1 MSITDHTAGQ
11 QTPVFTASAKLSGL
25 AGAVVL
31 RDAQAATHA
40 ADGAARTLGGPAIVA
55 AVGLADAMRTASGL
69 VTAHGDKQPVVA
81 VVAVDDSDRRIVE
94 PALWAASRT
103 VIDAAGGS
111 VVEQCREALPLIAPV
126 SIIARDEVEA
136 QAIVAELQAGL
147 GRPSVGPG
155 SDGSRSEEALA
166 VLREAKRPL
175 VLVGHGAASSSDLN
189 VIAGLARA
197 WEAPVGLTFGAIGMA
212 PHRLEEFIAAIA
224 DDVPALAAGT
234 VPWTEAMAR
243 ADVILALGSGLSE
256 ADWFGLTDARVVRAP
271 VYRVALQPDPDG
283 VATQTIVE
291 EAGHFADRL
300 TGELE
305 RGGVLTESGWREK
318 FTEARLRWTEA
329 VDEEAEKDAQ
339 RDRLTAALAV
349 REIVAAATADTV
361 FVGEGGASG
370 MWLASYRW
378 RRPVVI
384 PAQHAPIGAS
394 IGMSVGIRAAHPTR
408 PVWAVVGD
416 GAFFYCDRELAGLA
430 ERNEAFTAFVFADRS
445 WNAIRLVQTL
455 FFKRRTIGTDL
466 PQVDYAGI
474 ARMHGCEAIEVRTPG
489 GLAQALAMA
498 QEQRDRPL
506 VVQVTIEK
514 GSIPFVGANL
524 ILAELDGVLTKLLG
538 SAGLSSLIAA
548 ARDFPALR
556 ANLRVITGALRK

>member
-1 MSITDHTAGQ
+1 M
-11 QTPVFTASAKLSGL
+11 QTPVFTASKSLSGL

-31 RDAQAATHA
+31 RDAQAASHA
-40 ADGAARTLGGPAIVA
+40 ADGAARTLGAPSITA
-55 AVGLADAMRTASGL
+55 ADGLADALRTASGL
-69 VTAHGDKQPVVA
+69 VTAHGDKQQVIA
-81 VVAVDDSDRRIVE
+81 VVALSEVDRRIVE
-94 PALWAASRT
+94 PALWATSRT

-111 VVEQCREALPLIAPV
+111 VAEQCREALPLKGPV
-126 SIIARDEVEA
+126 SVIARDAGEV

-147 GRPSVGPG
+147 GRPALPETGDGPG
-155 SDGSRSEEALA
+155 SAEALA

-189 VIAGLARA
+189 VIAGLARM
-197 WEAPVGLTFGAIGMA
+197 WEAPVGLTFGATGMA
-212 PHRLEEFIAAIA
+212 PHRLDEFISACA
-224 DDVPALAAGT
+224 DDVAVLAAGT
-234 VPWTEAMAR
+234 VPWTESMAR

-256 ADWFGLTDARVVRAP
+256 ADWFGLTDARVVRTP

-291 EAGHFADRL
+291 EAGHFAERL

-305 RGGVLTESGWREK
+305 RGGVLTESDWREK
-318 FTEARLRWTEA
+318 FTEARSRWTES

-339 RDRLTAALAV
+339 RDRLTPALAL
-349 REIVAAATADTV
+349 REIVAAATANTV

-370 MWLASYRW
+370 MWLASYGW
-378 RRPVVI
+378 RRPVLI

-394 IGMSVGIRAAHPTR
+394 IAMSAGIRAVQPSR

-416 GAFFYCDRELAGLA
+416 GAFFYNDRELAGFA
-430 ERNEAFTAFVFADRS
+430 ERKEAFTAFVFADRS

-474 ARMHGCEAIEVRTPG
+474 AQIHGCDSIEVRTPG
-489 GLAQALAMA
+489 GLSKALAMA

-506 VVQVTIEK
+506 VVQVTVEK

-524 ILAELDGVLTKLLG
+524 ILAELDGVLGKLLG
-538 SAGLSSLIAA
+538 AAGLSTLVAA
-548 ARDFPALR
+548 TKDFPALR

>member
-1 MSITDHTAGQ
+1 M
-11 QTPVFTASAKLSGL
+11 P
-25 AGAVVL
+25 
-31 RDAQAATHA
+31 
-40 ADGAARTLGGPAIVA
+40 
-55 AVGLADAMRTASGL
+55 
-69 VTAHGDKQPVVA
+69 
-81 VVAVDDSDRRIVE
+81 
-94 PALWAASRT
+94 
-103 VIDAAGGS
+103 
-111 VVEQCREALPLIAPV
+111 
-126 SIIARDEVEA
+126 
-136 QAIVAELQAGL
+136 
-147 GRPSVGPG
+147 
-155 SDGSRSEEALA
+155 
-166 VLREAKRPL
+166 
-175 VLVGHGAASSSDLN
+175 
-189 VIAGLARA
+189 
-197 WEAPVGLTFGAIGMA
+197 
-212 PHRLEEFIAAIA
+212 PHRLEEFVALAA
-224 DDVPALAAGT
+224 DDVPVLAAGT

-256 ADWFGLTDARVVRAP
+256 ADWFGLTDARVVRTP

-291 EAGHFADRL
+291 EAGHFAGRL

-339 RDRLTAALAV
+339 RDRLTAGLAM
-349 REIVAAATADTV
+349 REIVAAATAETV

-370 MWLASYRW
+370 MWLASHGW
-378 RRPVVI
+378 RRPVLI

-394 IGMSVGIRAAHPTR
+394 IAMGAGIRAAHPDR

-416 GAFFYCDRELAGLA
+416 GAFFYGDRELAGLA
-430 ERNEAFTAFVFADRS
+430 ERKESFTVFVFADRS

-466 PQVDYAGI
+466 PQVDFAGI
-474 ARMHGCEAIEVRTPG
+474 ASLHGCDSFEARTPG
-489 GLAQALAMA
+489 GLAKALAMA

-506 VVQVTIEK
+506 VVQVTIDK

-538 SAGLSSLIAA
+538 AAGLSSLVAA
-548 ARDFPALR
+548 AKDFPALR